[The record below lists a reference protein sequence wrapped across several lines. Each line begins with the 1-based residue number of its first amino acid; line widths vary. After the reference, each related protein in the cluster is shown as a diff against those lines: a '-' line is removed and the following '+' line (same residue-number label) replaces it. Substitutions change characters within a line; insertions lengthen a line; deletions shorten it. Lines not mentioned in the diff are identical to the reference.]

1 MIITI
6 ILLSLALAGPLYIIH
21 NLLRKYEQGEEYIE
35 NLETWVREFS
45 KTITDMNKE
54 ITKIDTKGSFSS
66 DDEVGYFFK
75 ELKSIIQKLDTLGE
89 EDDTTSKR

>member
-1 MIITI
+1 MIIAII
-6 ILLSLALAGPLYIIH
+6 ILTVALASALYIIY

-45 KTITDMNKE
+45 KTITDMNIE
-54 ITKIDTKGSFSS
+54 IKKIDNKGSFSS
-66 DDEVGYFFK
+66 DDEVGYFFT
-75 ELKSIIQKLDTLGE
+75 ELKAIIKKLDTLGD